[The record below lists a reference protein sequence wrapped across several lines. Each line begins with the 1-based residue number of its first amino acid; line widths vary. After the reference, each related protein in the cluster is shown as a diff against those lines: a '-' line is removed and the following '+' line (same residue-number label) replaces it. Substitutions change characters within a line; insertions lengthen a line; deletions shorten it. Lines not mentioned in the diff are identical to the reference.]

1 MSLKVGDSVAWSVGS
16 ALRTGQY
23 IGKHQYRL
31 KQEKAPK
38 KVIEAANDDDI
49 RVMTTKNKVSRRQ
62 LDKKIKQ
69 GVGFVV
75 VSLPSVVKIP

>member
-38 KVIEAANDDDI
+38 KVIEAASDDDI
-49 RVMTTKNKVSRRQ
+49 RAVASDTMAQYLSAIQRTKK
-62 LDKKIKQ
+62 
-69 GVGFVV
+69 
-75 VSLPSVVKIP
+75 